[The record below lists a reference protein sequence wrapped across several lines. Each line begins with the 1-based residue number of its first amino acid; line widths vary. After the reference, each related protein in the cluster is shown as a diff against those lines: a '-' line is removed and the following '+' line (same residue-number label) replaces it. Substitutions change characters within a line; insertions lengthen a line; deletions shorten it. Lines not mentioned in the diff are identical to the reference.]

1 MLDFGTALA
10 GPFGPM
16 VLSDLGAD
24 VIKIDPISVRVGT
37 EADATYAA
45 CQRGKRS
52 IAIDLK
58 AQTAARCRAT

>member
-24 VIKIDPISVRVGT
+24 VIKIDPINTRVGT

-58 AQTAARCRAT
+58 SARRSTGGA